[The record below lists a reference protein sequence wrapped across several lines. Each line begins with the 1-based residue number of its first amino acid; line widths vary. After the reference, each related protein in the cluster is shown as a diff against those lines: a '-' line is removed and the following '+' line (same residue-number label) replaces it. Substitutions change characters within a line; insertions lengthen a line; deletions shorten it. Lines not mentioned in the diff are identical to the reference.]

1 MWHLKTAILSLC
13 LIISLVTAVPVDKL
27 LSRSNSETVSIEIP
41 TEPVYNEES
50 EPSSL
55 PSTLTPP
62 RRTVEY
68 DQRQDGHYN
77 IRADLENFVI
87 LVVPSSA
94 ASGANLLDLLT
105 RSQKRNHNKHVQ
117 KKYHAQTD
125 KYEDKKQNGKLDYL
139 KLHPA
144 EPVEIIESPHTIDE
158 FIEGRTP
165 YRVDISSTELLQ
177 PIPSNGKVSNSEE
190 LTAARRTDQSG
201 ATVVRAMAPGKGI
214 AIRETITAPVS
225 TAIKGNDEPPA
236 IPSINRY
243 RKSLTIEGNG
253 NINTNSVL
261 LTPFAQE
268 QNQRINRDNGAD
280 IDVDDEQYQA
290 VDVNEHRLHPE
301 FIDLTDTSNSFD
313 SLNVGNLDLA
323 TGNPN
328 GSSNDDDQWQL
339 ELLGAQEQCGP
350 DRRRDSYGVCQFVP
364 PDYSP

>member
-1 MWHLKTAILSLC
+1 MWHLKATIFSLC
-13 LIISLVTAVPVDKL
+13 LIIALVAAVPVDKL
-27 LSRSNSETVSIEIP
+27 LSKSNSETVPIELP
-41 TEPVYNEES
+41 TEPIVNEDL
-50 EPSSL
+50 EPNSL

-62 RRTVEY
+62 RRMVEY

-117 KKYHAQTD
+117 KKYHPQSD
-125 KYEDKKQNGKLDYL
+125 KYEEKKSNGKLDYSKAHL
-139 KLHPA
+139 A
-144 EPVEIIESPHTIDE
+144 EPVEIIDVPHTVDE

-177 PIPSNGKVSNSEE
+177 PIPANGKVLGTDE
-190 LTAARRTDQSG
+190 LMAARRADMSA
-201 ATVVRAMAPGKGI
+201 ATVVRAMTPGSGI
-214 AIRETITAPVS
+214 AMRESITAPVS
-225 TAIKGNDEPPA
+225 TGIKGNDEPTT

-268 QNQRINRDNGAD
+268 QNQRIRDSGAD
-280 IDVDDEQYQA
+280 IDVDGEQYQA
-290 VDVNEHRLHPE
+290 VDVNEHRLRPE
-301 FIDLTDTSNSFD
+301 FFDLTDTSNSFD

-328 GSSNDDDQWQL
+328 GSSNDDDHWQL

-364 PDYSP
+364 SDYSP